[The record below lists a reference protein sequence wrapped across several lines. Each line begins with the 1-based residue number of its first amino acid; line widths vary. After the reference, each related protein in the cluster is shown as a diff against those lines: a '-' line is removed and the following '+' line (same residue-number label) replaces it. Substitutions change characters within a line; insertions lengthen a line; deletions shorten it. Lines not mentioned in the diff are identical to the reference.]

1 VALSGRAAAVAL
13 ACVLVVLAVR
23 STATVL
29 VIDGLLLAAI
39 VVDLLLA
46 VPVSALRLARDGDSR
61 VRLGETATVT
71 VSLANTSA
79 RTLRAQVRDAWPPS
93 ARAQPARSPVRVR
106 GGDAGSI
113 TVTVRPARHGDC
125 VADRVTVRSFG
136 PLGLA
141 ARQRGQRLPWTV
153 RALPPFHS
161 RRHLPGK
168 LAQLRELDGQHRA
181 VRPGQGSEFDS
192 LRSYVTGDDVRS
204 IDWRSTARR
213 REVLVR
219 TWRPERDRRIVFVL
233 DTGRTAAGRVAA
245 ADQLAAGQLTAGQV
259 ATGQVAT
266 GQAAGESAAGYPRL
280 DAFMDAVQ
288 LLTALASQAG
298 DRIDLI
304 AADSAIRGRVLAPPR
319 TTALAVVTDALA
331 SLQASLTETDWRL
344 AVAAVLTLARRR
356 CLVVLLTDLN
366 FSVDLMPALRALTAR
381 HELLVGAVADPRL
394 AELAAGRGDAAS
406 VYAAAAAARAIGQ
419 RSSVSAQ
426 LARLG
431 ATVVDAPPGR
441 LPAALA
447 DAYLALKARGR
458 L

>member
-23 STATVL
+23 STITVL
-29 VIDGLLLAAI
+29 VIDGLLLAGI
-39 VVDLLLA
+39 VADLVLA
-46 VPVSALRLARDGDSR
+46 VPASALRLARDGDSR

-71 VSLANTSA
+71 ISVANTSR

-93 ARAQPARSPVRVR
+93 ARAQPARSAVRVP
-106 GGDAGSI
+106 GGGAGSVA
-113 TVTVRPARHGDC
+113 VTVRPARHGDC

-141 ARQRGQRLPWTV
+141 GRQRGRRLPWTV

-245 ADQLAAGQLTAGQV
+245 GGVTAGQATAGQATAGHLAAGG
-259 ATGQVAT
+259 
-266 GQAAGESAAGYPRL
+266 SAAGYPRL

-319 TTALAVVTDALA
+319 TAALAVVTDALA
-331 SLQASLTETDWRL
+331 SLESSLTETDWRL
-344 AVAAVLTLARRR
+344 VVAAVIAHARRR

-366 FSVDLMPALRALTAR
+366 FSVDLLPALRALTAR

-394 AELAAGRGDAAS
+394 DELAAGRGDAAS
-406 VYAAAAAARAIGQ
+406 VYAAAAAARATGQ
-419 RSSVSAQ
+419 RSSVSAR
-426 LARLG
+426 LTRLG

-447 DAYLALKARGR
+447 DAYLTLKARGR